1 MLFGKKL
8 LFNYKIRLIVYRN
21 FLNFGGFFA
30 ESVNLQMKFLKKIE
44 KFIADNSLLVAGKP
58 LLVGFSGGAD
68 SVVLAD
74 TLLRL
79 GYQVALAHCNFHLR
93 GEDSVQDQRFVER
106 FAERRGLR
114 LFVTEFQTVEEAK
127 KRGISIEM
135 AARELRYE
143 WFERLT
149 SEHDFQAIAIAHH
162 RNDQAETILLNLAR
176 GTGLAG
182 LSGIRAKRDKIV
194 RPLLC
199 VNHSEIM
206 NYIEERGLEFCT
218 DRTNA
223 DTRYHR
229 NRLRHNVVPQLEELN
244 PRFVDSMQSFSEQMC
259 EYNDFFQQKISE
271 ELQQVVENRDDKIFV
286 NFQKLQATGFERIFL
301 FETVRKAGFPASMF
315 SEIYK
320 LRDSEVGRWLSY
332 QDLVVARDR
341 GGLLIYTEAAADE
354 KVYEVSLDSSDADL
368 PLPLRLSVIERS
380 DLKTLKTSPNV
391 ALLDVER
398 LNFPLKLRLW
408 RAGDSFQP
416 FGMQGRRKLSDF
428 LKDQKLNPEAKR
440 NTWVLL
446 SEGEI
451 AWVVGQRISN
461 SFALAEGSKRVLKIE
476 LLK

>member
-1 MLFGKKL
+1 M
-8 LFNYKIRLIVYRN
+8 I
-21 FLNFGGFFA
+21 
-30 ESVNLQMKFLKKIE
+30 FLKKLT
-44 KFIADNSLLVAGKP
+44 KFIDDNSLLVGDKP
-58 LLVGFSGGAD
+58 LLIGFSGGAD
-68 SVVLAD
+68 SVALAD
-74 TLLRL
+74 ALLRL

-93 GEDSVQDQRFVER
+93 GEDSMQDQRFAER

-114 LFVTEFQTVEEAK
+114 LFVVEFQTVEEAK

-135 AARELRYE
+135 AARDLRYE
-143 WFERLT
+143 WFERLIV
-149 SEHDFQAIAIAHH
+149 EHDYQAIAIAHH

-206 NYIEERGLEFCT
+206 NYIKARGLEFCT

-244 PRFVDSMQSFSEQMC
+244 SRFVDSMQSFSEQMS
-259 EYNDFFQQKISE
+259 EYNDFFQQKISD
-271 ELQQVVENRDDKIFV
+271 ELQQVVENIDDKIFV
-286 NFQKLQATGFERIFL
+286 NLETLRDTGFERIFL
-301 FETVRKAGFPASMF
+301 FEIIRKAGFPASMF

-320 LRDSEVGRWLSY
+320 LRDSEVGRRLSY
-332 QDLVVARDR
+332 QNLVVARDR
-341 GGLLIYTEAAADE
+341 GGLLIYTEVAADE
-354 KVYEVSLDSSDADL
+354 KVYEVSLGSSDVDL
-368 PLPLRLSVIERS
+368 PLPLRLSVVERS
-380 DLKTLKTSPNV
+380 DLKTLNTSPNM
-391 ALLDVER
+391 ALLDMGR

-428 LKDQKLNPEAKR
+428 LKDQKLNPEAKQ

-446 SEGEI
+446 SENEI

-461 SFALAEGSKRVLKIE
+461 RFALTEDSKRVLKIE
-476 LLK
+476 LLR